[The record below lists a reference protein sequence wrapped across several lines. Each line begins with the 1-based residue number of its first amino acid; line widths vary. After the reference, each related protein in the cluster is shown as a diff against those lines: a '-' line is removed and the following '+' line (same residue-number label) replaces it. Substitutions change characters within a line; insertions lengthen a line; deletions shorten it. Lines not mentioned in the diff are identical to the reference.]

1 MCVIENSP
9 TGRSFDIFSDFLS
22 HISQIHSNMLYG
34 IFSDVLFGCLYPYWY
49 LIIDTIWHTFWSSFW
64 HIFLHFIWQIVI
76 VCRRSRCIYAIL
88 FDIVRQLNVLF
99 EVCSGMCM
107 CFLSDIETYWYMYVY
122 VYVYIRT
129 VRVAYLLYSQMT
141 KPSFLCKIE
150 MKFVAGEQIWKVVSF
165 LFPQAECRILQ
176 RPSFLKL
183 CQMQRLHTQLG
194 ISQSSLDFLH
204 VAFKLE
210 IYFYAR
216 HFWQEVRESILPC
229 YGTLTALKWRVTAK
243 NSHCKEQSLQRTVT
257 TGTKKSHCKEPPWT
271 ATVFVGHSIWH
282 TFSQSHLICF
292 FLEL

>member
-1 MCVIENSP
+1 MYV
-9 TGRSFDIFSDFLS
+9 
-22 HISQIHSNMLYG
+22 
-34 IFSDVLFGCLYPYWY
+34 
-49 LIIDTIWHTFWSSFW
+49 
-64 HIFLHFIWQIVI
+64 
-76 VCRRSRCIYAIL
+76 
-88 FDIVRQLNVLF
+88 
-99 EVCSGMCM
+99 
-107 CFLSDIETYWYMYVY
+107 YVY

-243 NSHCKEQSLQRTVT
+243 NSHCKEQPLQRTITTKNSHYRYKEESLQRTAMN
-257 TGTKKSHCKEPPWT
+257 SHCFFWT
-271 ATVFVGHSIWH
+271 FYLAYVLSISFDMFFSRIVACIYSDILWHALTVCVTSIQTFWLH
-282 TFSQSHLICF
+282 TL
-292 FLEL
+292 